1 MSEPARGRL
10 AELRRDLHRYP
21 EPGWCE
27 FHTTGR
33 LTEELRAIGPGAHDP
48 AGWMVISHDERL
60 ADL

>member
-33 LTEELRAIGPGAHDP
+33 LAEELRAIGPGDP
-48 AGWMVISHDERL
+48 AGWMAISPDERL
-60 ADL
+60 VE